1 MSNQF
6 PGWRHEPTR
15 PFPPGVVPPVVNMK
29 VLKLEDLWKLI
40 LKKTTK
46 LDGTII
52 FQLYHHVNKVI
63 YLIRK

>member
-29 VLKLEDLWKLI
+29 VLKLEDLWKFI

-46 LDGTII
+46 KQNNFPTLPSRKQG
-52 FQLYHHVNKVI
+52 
-63 YLIRK
+63 YLFN